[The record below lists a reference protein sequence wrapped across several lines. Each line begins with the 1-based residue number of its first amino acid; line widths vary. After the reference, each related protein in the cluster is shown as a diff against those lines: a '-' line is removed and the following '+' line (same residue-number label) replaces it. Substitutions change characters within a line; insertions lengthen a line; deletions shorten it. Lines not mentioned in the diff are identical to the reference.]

1 VSCADPSGD
10 PRHYALGHPRFQAET
25 ERALGKRATKGK
37 GWTAESSTG
46 APRWAARSGM
56 KTWSV
61 SYPSLSVILLRSIK
75 GHFTPDRHFA
85 FEGVAWYWHFVDV
98 VWLALFVS
106 VYWL

>member
-1 VSCADPSGD
+1 VATHG
-10 PRHYALGHPRFQAET
+10 HYALGHPRFQPET
-25 ERALGKRATKGK
+25 ERALGRRATKGK

-46 APRWAARSGM
+46 APRWAARSGI

-61 SYPSLSVILLRSIK
+61 SYPSLGVILLRSIK
-75 GHFTPDRHFA
+75 GISHPIVILPL

-106 VYWL
+106 VY

>member
-1 VSCADPSGD
+1 VQIRAATHG
-10 PRHYALGHPRFQAET
+10 HYAVGHPRFQAET
-25 ERALGKRATKGK
+25 ERALGRRATKGK

-46 APRWAARSGM
+46 APQWATRPAM
-56 KTWSV
+56 KSWSV

-75 GHFTPDRHFA
+75 GHFTPDSHFA